1 MTTREQV
8 WLGVQIGLVL
18 VIAWRFFADRFASLN
33 AFADAVERMMPR
45 WFRWETRG
53 DWISWVHHAIWTAL
67 VGTLGGLLSLAIL
80 GAFRPGFQRFA
91 IAWAAFYFVREVWGF
106 FWRDRQRDH
115 VAKRALD
122 GIMDFVASALV
133 VVASFVV

>member
-8 WLGVQIGLVL
+8 WLGVQLALVAL
-18 VIAWRFFADRFASLN
+18 IAWRFFADRFASLD
-33 AFADAVERMMPR
+33 AFADAVERKMPR
-45 WFRWETRG
+45 WFRWQTRG

-67 VGTLGGLLSLAIL
+67 VGTVGGLLSLAIL
-80 GAFRPGFQRFA
+80 GAFRPGFRRFA
-91 IAWAAFYFVREVWGF
+91 IVWALFYLVREVWGF
-106 FWRDRQRDH
+106 FWRDRHEDR

-122 GIMDFVASALV
+122 GIMDVVASALV